1 MRIRITQLDGTLPNI
16 ALMKLAHWHRLQGDI
31 VVRGRTVQPH
41 PDETTYDRVYGSSI
55 FKWSTVAINQFKECW
70 PDGVL
75 GGTGSGNPVT
85 VEQIIGG
92 QYENYDYTDYPEFKE
107 SIGFTQRGCRLSCKF
122 CVVPGKEGKPKSVNS
137 IYDIWRGDPHPR
149 KLHLLD
155 NDFFGQS
162 EWRDR
167 IKEIREGKFRVCL
180 SQGINIRMIT
190 EESAAALAS
199 IEYRNT
205 QFNERKLYTAWDNY
219 GDVARFFRGVE
230 LLNAA
235 GIPCKH
241 IMAYMLVG
249 YDPAETWTKIWRRFM
264 MMEMV
269 GIEPYPMVYDQSRK
283 DLLSFKRWA
292 CRGLYRIVKW
302 PDYIRR
308 TKTQESL
315 DGYHEAAAD
324 IGWAAELQAVIENIQ
339 SGNGIVS
346 NGVVRVQ

>member
-1 MRIRITQLDGTLPNI
+1 MRVRITQLDGTLPNI
-16 ALMKLAHWHRLQGDI
+16 ALMKLSHWHRLQGDT
-31 VVRGRTVQPH
+31 VVRGVSVQPQ
-41 PDETTYDRVYGSSI
+41 PDEGQYDIVYGSTI
-55 FKWSTVAINQFKECW
+55 FKWSTVAVEQFKSAW
-70 PDGVL
+70 PNGIL
-75 GGTGSGNPVT
+75 GGTGSGNPTT
-85 VEQIIGG
+85 VESVIGG
-92 QYENYDYTDYPEFKE
+92 QYENYDYTDYPEFKD

-155 NDFFGQS
+155 NDFFGNP

-167 IKEIREGKFRVCL
+167 IKEIRDGKFRVCL

-190 EESAAALAS
+190 EESAAALAL
-199 IEYRNT
+199 IQYRNT

-219 GDVARFFRGVE
+219 GDVDRFFRGVE

-249 YDPAETWTKIWRRFM
+249 FDPAETWSKIWRRFM
-264 MMEMV
+264 MMEMC
-269 GIEPYPMVYDQSRK
+269 GIEPYPMVYDITRA

-302 PDYIRR
+302 PDYVRR
-308 TKTQESL
+308 TKTQESV
-315 DGYHEAAAD
+315 DGYYEAAAD
-324 IGWAAELQAVIENIQ
+324 IGWAAQLQTMIESIQANNIMM
-339 SGNGIVS
+339 S
-346 NGVVRVQ
+346 VQ